1 MILSH
6 GKNSIEPRFLTN
18 KEILDNNWLKKL
30 LISQRLIYHHFTSE
44 NIVIHEYIVPPGLK
58 DSCKLA
64 NGRYKLVL
72 EGSNKETV
80 DLEKCR
86 YWKLRLEEITN
97 VKKQKTSSS
106 KNNIFLE

>member
-6 GKNSIEPRFLTN
+6 GQNSIEPGFLTN
-18 KEILDNNWLKKL
+18 KEILDNNWLKKV

-86 YWKLRLEEITN
+86 YWKVRLEEITN

-106 KNNIFLE
+106 KNNRFLE